1 MNNEF
6 GNILG
11 DKVTIKQ
18 YTGVYFSNKEKI
30 QFERSCCLWDCQ
42 IKLSNHRANK
52 GL

>member
-18 YTGVYFSNKEKI
+18 YTGVYFSNKENTI
-30 QFERSCCLWDCQ
+30 
-42 IKLSNHRANK
+42 
-52 GL
+52 